1 MDMNENLSYI
11 HPNAKIGKN
20 VTIEPF
26 CYIAENVIIGDGC
39 HIGPNATI
47 FDYVRMGAGCQVF
60 PGAVIGAIPQ
70 DLKYDGEES
79 WVEIGERTT
88 VRECATINRGTAASG
103 KRLTKVGSD
112 CLIMSY
118 AHIAHDC
125 CLGDHCIVVSHAG
138 LAGETILG
146 DWAIVGGGTM
156 VHQFCRIGEH
166 AMIGGAS
173 ATNKDIPPYI
183 LSAGNHAV
191 YEGINVVGLR
201 RRGFSNAEIETIKN
215 VYKIIYEENN
225 NVSDAL
231 RIVDELYPD
240 DRHVR
245 IITDFVRS
253 SKRGIC
259 KRSGN
264 E

>member
-1 MDMNENLSYI
+1 MIKI
-11 HPNAKIGKN
+11 HPMACVHPDAVLGDGVEVGPFAFIDAGVTIGEGTKVLNNATIYNHVRIGKN
-20 VTIEPF
+20 CT
-26 CYIAENVIIGDGC
+26 
-39 HIGPNATI
+39 
-47 FDYVRMGAGCQVF
+47 VF
-60 PGAVIGAIPQ
+60 PGAVVGAIPQ
-70 DLKYDGEES
+70 DLKFEGEES
-79 WVEIGERTT
+79 WVEIGDR
-88 VRECATINRGTAASG
+88 VNIRECATINRGTKASG
-103 KRLTKVGSD
+103 KGITRVGSD
-112 CLIMSY
+112 TLIMSY

-125 CLGDHCIVVSHAG
+125 NIGNHCIVVSHVG
-138 LAGETILG
+138 LAGEVELG

-166 AMIGGAS
+166 AMLGGAG

-191 YEGINVVGLR
+191 YAGINAVGLR
-201 RRGFSNAEIETIKN
+201 RRGFSNAEIEVIKS

-231 RIVDELYPD
+231 RIVDELYPED
-240 DRHVR
+240 IHAR
-245 IITDFVRS
+245 IISDFVRS